1 MTIARRQFIAL
12 SASVALPSLAPF
24 ALAQTPNAYP
34 NRPIRVIVP
43 FPVGGGTDLI
53 ARDVMNKL
61 STTLGW
67 TFVID
72 NRAGSGGNV
81 GIDAAAKATPDG
93 YTIALGQTSNL
104 SINPTLYAK
113 MPYDVARDLTP
124 IVYAA
129 SAALA
134 LVVAADSPHKT
145 LADVIAASK
154 AKPAAL
160 NFASPGNGTVTH
172 LASESFQRAAGIK
185 WTHVP
190 YKGSTQAI
198 TDLLGGQVQ
207 LYMASVPTLIGQI
220 RGGKMRA
227 LAVTSRARVDDL
239 PNVPTIAEG
248 GFGGTSGFE
257 AATWYGFVAPTGTP
271 KEIVARLN
279 REIGIALRTPDL
291 KLKLAEQGATA
302 QGGSPE
308 QFGAW
313 IRAEAQRWAPII
325 KESGAK
331 VD

>member
-1 MTIARRQFIAL
+1 MTNRRQFLFLPAL
-12 SASVALPSLAPF
+12 LPAGVALPLRAF
-24 ALAQTPNAYP
+24 AQTPSAYP

-124 IVYAA
+124 VVYAA

-227 LAVTSRARVDDL
+227 LAVTSLARVDDL
-239 PNVPTIAEG
+239 PSVPTIAEG
-248 GFGGTSGFE
+248 GFSGFE

-279 REIGIALRTPDL
+279 REIGIALRMPDL
-291 KLKLAEQGATA
+291 KQKLADQGATA

-308 QFGAW
+308 QFGTW